1 MTGEGLRAGALRGAL
16 VVVAV
21 LLLFGAGL
29 WTVSRMGPAPAGP
42 RAGSGSEAD
51 VEYEED
57 PLSLT
62 VVPPRVPPGTAS
74 VRVAAACAA
83 PPEKTTAQS
92 AAFMD
97 SVAFARAPSGTAMYA
112 DAELDPEL
120 PPGRYQIFALCGTR
134 FGSAEL
140 EIEGRK
146 GPEPKRT
153 ATTTITLTPARPGDW
168 RDHPDGERTS
178 AELGSGWIFF
188 RVRITHEVRVPADD
202 PDVAA
207 LRAGAA
213 GGDPSTFVSERLGS
227 FSVRAPR
234 SLFGLGYAAPVVRT
248 DSGAREAVITYTALD
263 YGAVDPSEPSTVGV
277 AYDPP
282 AAEGVP
288 RLDAHEIVVLA
299 TGWTVA
305 GVSGPPPLAQDAHL
319 LRLNGGDRP
328 ARVAFARDGTTGPM
342 AYFLGENRDMAA
354 FLEGTDPSDQG
365 PEEEQVSTG
374 PLGMDADGF
383 VGRAWVAALVAGLV
397 AAVLLLLSTLARA
410 LGRPWWRRRRNW
422 VLVAMAGGGYGW
434 YLLVGEADLPALL
447 LVAGLP
453 ALALLSTF
461 RAANGRGDLPRAE
474 AAVAAAVAAAL
485 AGLVLAAWPL
495 AASFGGGPAAGVLA
509 VAAGAAGVTA
519 AVPRLRRL
527 FPPAG
532 LVLLGAGA
540 MLAGMAAVAGHA
552 PPSLMWLALVVV
564 GWGALVFGW
573 VTEAGHRWSAVSA
586 ARWVAAATVACGAQV
601 YAVTDLDP
609 RSTWT
614 SLLPEDLL
622 EVAGTVA
629 FMSVPLLALTMLVVR
644 VRRFGGSAEGL
655 TEPAAFHTA
664 VLLLLLTRAQTVD
677 PVAGIMILLVWAGV
691 FVLLPAPR
699 AELLRAVPPEEHRR
713 LVRDLIRRRS
723 ARAALTALL
732 RQAGE
737 GDDFEQRRQALE
749 RAGDEHEGP
758 LDSDLALTTL
768 AGRTPWQNALAS
780 LGVGAALSLP
790 FSVVRI
796 SESLQGL
803 QAGGQELAA
812 AALALLS
819 LPALSM
825 VFGYFY
831 PRVRG
836 TNPVAKCLAFFLA
849 ALLVE
854 LPTYVYTLA
863 RASIAQDDWVV
874 PPTADG
880 AFVGVLV
887 AVGNIAVV
895 SIGLG
900 LWWEWR
906 LMWLAGEPWGRVRD
920 VRTLRALAAPLAAV
934 AIAAAT
940 TAATAMVNNVI
951 APLPSGP
958 PAAEATPTPTRTP

>member
-1 MTGEGLRAGALRGAL
+1 MAREGLRAAALRGAL

-29 WTVSRMGPAPAGP
+29 WTVSRIGPAPAGP
-42 RAGSGSEAD
+42 GTAPGAEAD
-51 VEYEED
+51 VVYEED
-57 PLSLT
+57 PLALT
-62 VVPPRVPPGTAS
+62 VVPPRVPPGTES

-83 PPEKTTAQS
+83 PPEETTAQS
-92 AAFMD
+92 AAFMG
-97 SVAFARAPSGTAMYA
+97 SVTFARAPSGTAMYA

-120 PPGRYQIFALCGTR
+120 PPGRYQIFALCGNR

-153 ATTTITLTPARPGDW
+153 ATTRITLTQARPGDW
-168 RDHPDGERTS
+168 RDHPDGERFG
-178 AELGSGWIFF
+178 AELGRGWIVY
-188 RVRITHEVRVPADD
+188 RVQVTHEVRVPADD

-213 GGDPSTFVSERLGS
+213 GSDPSTFVGDRLGS
-227 FSVRAPR
+227 FFVHAPR
-234 SLFGLGYAAPVVRT
+234 SILSLGYAAPVVRT
-248 DSGAREAVITYTALD
+248 DSGAREAVITYTGLD
-263 YGAVDPSEPSTVGV
+263 YGAVDPREPSFVGV

-282 AAEGVP
+282 SAEGVP
-288 RLDAHEIVVLA
+288 RLDSHEIVVLA

-319 LRLNGGDRP
+319 LRLKGGDRP
-328 ARVAFARDGTTGPM
+328 ARVAFARDGKAGSM

-354 FLEGTDPSDQG
+354 YLEGTDPEDQKIG
-365 PEEEQVSTG
+365 QVERTTG
-374 PLGMDADGF
+374 LLGMEPDTF
-383 VGRAWVAALVAGLV
+383 LERIWVAALVAGLA

-422 VLVAMAGGGYGW
+422 VLVAMAGGGSGW
-434 YLLVGEADLPALL
+434 CLLVGGADLPALL

-461 RAANGRGDLPRAE
+461 RAANGRSDLPRAG
-474 AAVAAAVAAAL
+474 AAVAAAL
-485 AGLVLAAWPL
+485 AGLVLGAWPL

-564 GWGALVFGW
+564 GWGALAFGW
-573 VTEAGHRWSAVSA
+573 VTEAGHRWSAASA
-586 ARWVAAATVACGAQV
+586 ARWVAAATIGCGAQV
-601 YAVTDLDP
+601 YAVTDLDA

-622 EVAGTVA
+622 GVAGTVA
-629 FMSVPLLALTMLVVR
+629 FLSMPMLALAMLVVR

-664 VLLLLLTRAQTVD
+664 VLLLLLTRVQTGD
-677 PVAGIMILLVWAGV
+677 PAAGIMILLVWAGV

-713 LVRDLIRRRS
+713 LVRDLIKRRS
-723 ARAALTALL
+723 ARTALTALL
-732 RQAGE
+732 RQPGE
-737 GDDFEQRRQALE
+737 GEDFEQRRQALE

-796 SESLQGL
+796 SESLQGP
-803 QAGGQELAA
+803 QAGAQELAA

-863 RASIAQDDWVV
+863 RVSIAQDGWVV

-880 AFVGVLV
+880 ALVGVLV

-934 AIAAAT
+934 AIAVAT

>member
-1 MTGEGLRAGALRGAL
+1 MAGEGLRAGALRGAL

-29 WTVSRMGPAPAGP
+29 WTVSRIGPAPAGP
-42 RAGSGSEAD
+42 GTEPGPEAGVVD
-51 VEYEED
+51 EED
-57 PLSLT
+57 PLAVT
-62 VVPPRVPPGTAS
+62 VVPPRVPPGTES
-74 VRVAAACAA
+74 VRVAAACAE
-83 PPEKTTAQS
+83 PPERTTAQS

-120 PPGRYQIFALCGTR
+120 PPGRYHVFALCGTR

-153 ATTTITLTPARPGDW
+153 ATTRITLTPARPGDW
-168 RDHPDGERTS
+168 RDHPDGERLG
-178 AELGSGWIFF
+178 AEFGPGWIVF
-188 RVRITHEVRVPADD
+188 RVQVTHEVRVPADD

-213 GGDPSTFVSERLGS
+213 GYDPSTFVSDRLGS

-234 SLFGLGYAAPVVRT
+234 SILSLGYAAPVVRT
-248 DSGAREAVITYTALD
+248 DSGAREAVITYTGLD
-263 YGAVDPSEPSTVGV
+263 YGAVDPRESSSVGV

-282 AAEGVP
+282 GAEGVP
-288 RLDAHEIVVLA
+288 RLDSHEIVVLA

-305 GVSGPPPLAQDAHL
+305 GVSGPPPLAQEAHL
-319 LRLNGGDRP
+319 LRLDGGDRP
-328 ARVAFARDGTTGPM
+328 ARVAFIRDGRTGPM
-342 AYFLGENRDMAA
+342 AYFLNEDQDMAA
-354 FLEGTDPSDQG
+354 YLEGTDPEDQG
-365 PEEEQVSTG
+365 IEQVERTPG
-374 PLGMDADGF
+374 LLGMEPGTF
-383 VGRAWVAALVAGLV
+383 LERAWMAALVAGLV
-397 AAVLLLLSTLARA
+397 AAVLLLLVTLARA

-422 VLVAMAGGGYGW
+422 VLAVMAGGGYGW
-434 YLLVGEADLPALL
+434 YLLAGGADLPAFL

-453 ALALLSTF
+453 ALALLSAL
-461 RAANGRGDLPRAE
+461 RAAGGRSDLPRAG
-474 AAVAAAVAAAL
+474 AAVAAAL
-485 AGLVLAAWPL
+485 AGLVLGAWPL

-552 PPSLMWLALVVV
+552 PPSLMWLALMVV
-564 GWGALVFGW
+564 GWDALVFGW
-573 VTEAGHRWSAVSA
+573 ATEASHRWSAGSA
-586 ARWVAAATVACGAQV
+586 ARWVAAATVVCGAQV
-601 YAVTDLDP
+601 YVVMEPDA

-614 SLLPEDLL
+614 SPTPEDLFV
-622 EVAGTVA
+622 VAETVA
-629 FMSVPLLALTMLVVR
+629 FMSMPLLALAMLVVR
-644 VRRFGGSAEGL
+644 VRRLGGSADGL

-664 VLLLLLTRAQTVD
+664 VLLLLLTRAQASD

-691 FVLLPAPR
+691 VVLLPAPR

-732 RQAGE
+732 RQPGE

-803 QAGGQELAA
+803 QAGPQEVAA

-825 VFGYFY
+825 VSGYFY

-836 TNPVAKCLAFFLA
+836 TTPVAKCLAFFLA

-854 LPTYVYTLA
+854 LPTYVYTLV
-863 RASIAQDDWVV
+863 RTSIAQDGWVV

-880 AFVGVLV
+880 ALVGVLV
-887 AVGNIAVV
+887 AAGNIAVV

-906 LMWLAGEPWGRVRD
+906 LTWLAGEPWGRIRD

-958 PAAEATPTPTRTP
+958 PAAEATSTPTRTP